1 MAIKTYEA
9 FKAPSP
15 YEQERLRAERQ
26 RRYAELLE
34 QQAMEPEGEFTYQGI
49 RAMPSPAAA
58 LGKLLSAY
66 QGKKAREKAE
76 EAEARK
82 TGMEE
87 QAAEQIMGRLM
98 GSKAAP
104 VPIPDAAQQIA
115 AEEQAQREAGEIQEM
130 TRQSQYRYDP
140 EGAMQRAMTP
150 QGVGAVRGN
159 PMLAAALQK
168 SMEEKAPKS
177 PYGSIDPSKFTK
189 ASLEKFDASVRSGNP
204 DYRVLDSREYSEMT
218 PQQIADLALKI
229 GQFGIEGGKFT
240 YETGQTAP
248 SLSIPRFPFQ
258 SQTPAAP
265 TPGATKPPATPT
277 TTAPAVAA
285 PTAAAP
291 TTAAPTTRRDTIA
304 AAVDETEKKQPS
316 AFEVATPKQRQ
327 ALQQELPKARQSA
340 QVGLAKLDQLDDYLS
355 DLEQHKGTENI
366 TGLFGQIP
374 IDIAPESR
382 SARSVLEGFQQGASI
397 QAINEA
403 RQASEKGGAYGSMTV
418 QEWPRLEGLF
428 GAVVAAKDPQA
439 FDVAIKNARKQIA
452 AARGR
457 YESSWNA
464 TYGDMDIGYKRSE
477 YSPESKL
484 YPRAKPQSDVRSR
497 ADAILRGE

>member
-1 MAIKTYEA
+1 MSKALKTYAA
-9 FKAPSP
+9 FKEPSP
-15 YEQERLRAERQ
+15 YDRERQ
-26 RRYAELLE
+26 KAEQLRRYAELLQE
-34 QQAMEPEGEFTYQGI
+34 QSLAQDEPYTFQGI

-58 LGKLLSAY
+58 LGKMLQAY
-66 QGKKAREKAE
+66 GSKKASEKADE
-76 EAEARK
+76 TEARRM
-82 TGMEE
+82 GMEQE
-87 QAAEQIMGRLM
+87 AAGQIAGRLM
-98 GSKAAP
+98 GGR
-104 VPIPDAAQQIA
+104 PITDANTMPDETGL
-115 AEEQAQREAGEIQEM
+115 AEVAV
-130 TRQSQYRYDP
+130 QSEYRTSP
-140 EGAMQRAMTP
+140 EDAMRMAMTP
-150 QGVGAVRGN
+150 QGMGSVKGN

-177 PYGSIDPSKFTK
+177 PYGSIDPGKFTK
-189 ASLEKFDASVRSGNP
+189 ASLEKFDASVRSGKP
-204 DYRVLDSREYSEMT
+204 DYTVLESREYSEMT

-327 ALQQELPKARQSA
+327 ALQQELPKARQAA

-355 DLEQHKGTENI
+355 DLEQHQGTENI

-374 IDIAPESR
+374 IDIAPEAR

-403 RQASEKGGAYGSMTV
+403 RQASETGGAYGTMTV
-418 QEWPRLEGLF
+418 QEWPRLEGVF

-439 FDVAIKNARKQIA
+439 FDVAIKNAREKIA

-457 YESSWNA
+457 YESSWKA

-484 YPRAKPQSDVRSR
+484 YPRAKPQSDVRNR